1 MTPPNYLIIREVFFK
16 GGGINMSDKTF
27 ISQEKEFTTEQE
39 NKINTDNIKLQLKEE
54 QFDIEKSW
62 IQLGDVKVYRETFT
76 ENKSVTV
83 PVKREELVIEK
94 KVLSDSSESKNV
106 ATEVIRIPLSEE
118 KLEIEKHKVNLSEVS
133 IYKDQLQDILHIE
146 ETLKREDLRIKTTG
160 SVKVIYESNSD
171 HM

>member
-1 MTPPNYLIIREVFFK
+1 
-16 GGGINMSDKTF
+16 MSDKTF